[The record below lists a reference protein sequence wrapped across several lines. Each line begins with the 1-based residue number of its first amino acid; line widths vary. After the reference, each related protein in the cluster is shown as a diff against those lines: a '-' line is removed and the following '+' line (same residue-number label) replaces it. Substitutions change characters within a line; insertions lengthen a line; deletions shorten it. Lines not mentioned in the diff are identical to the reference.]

1 MRNNPLIPQ
10 SKLPNLGTTIFTQ
23 MSALAQKYQAIN
35 LSQGFPDFDG
45 PRYLQE
51 RLAYHVAQGAN
62 QYAPMTG
69 AQALR
74 EAIADKTAEG
84 YGYRPDDVSDITVT
98 AGATEALYA
107 AITALVRAGDE
118 VICFD
123 PSYDSYAPA
132 VELSG
137 GVLKRIA
144 LTPPHFS
151 IDWQTF
157 SALLSERTRLVI
169 LNTPHNP
176 TATVWREADFEALWQ
191 AIGEREIYVLSDEVY
206 EHICFAVEG
215 HASVLAH
222 PQLRERAVAV
232 SSFGKTFH
240 MTGWKIG
247 YCVAPAAISAE
258 IRKVHQYLT
267 FCVNTPAQL
276 ALADMLRAAPEHY
289 RALPDF
295 YRKKRDVL
303 VNALAQSRLKVLP
316 CEGTYFLLIDYSAV
330 STLNDVE
337 FCQWLTQEV
346 GVAAIPLSV
355 FCAAPFPYQL
365 IRLCF
370 AKQESTLLT
379 AAERLCEL

>member
-10 SKLPNLGTTIFTQ
+10 SKLPSLGTTIFTQ
-23 MSALAQKYQAIN
+23 MSALAQKHQAIN

-45 PRYLQE
+45 PCYLQE

-74 EAIADKTAEG
+74 EAIADKTAAI

-132 VELSG
+132 VALSG

-144 LTPPHFS
+144 LVPPHFS
-151 IDWQTF
+151 VDWQAF

-176 TATVWREADFEALWQ
+176 TATVWRQADIEALWQ

-337 FCQWLTQEV
+337 FCLWLTKEA

-370 AKQESTLLT
+370 AKQESTLLA
-379 AAERLCEL
+379 AAERLCKL